1 MGYSRGTTPTGKMVY
16 FTYSPSILFLR
27 VQQLSQFH
35 AFANKDAKTGE
46 IPLDLAFSDDHK
58 EYFDTYCKEALA
70 YTSDVYQ
77 RVNAKHVVPFSY
89 FSDGFKETASIR
101 ITDHGFVKDSLLS
114 VLDNQIEE
122 AIVNFVLGKWY
133 EHIGQPELMKKY
145 AELVNAVMIA
155 LNESLYQFLRK
166 VSISTEGIMLYW
178 INPIC
183 VQRPNYTMTI
193 KWENTICVSVIDNPL
208 SLSSDNAP

>member
-1 MGYSRGTTPTGKMVY
+1 M
-16 FTYSPSILFLR
+16 
-27 VQQLSQFH
+27 
-35 AFANKDAKTGE
+35 
-46 IPLDLAFSDDHK
+46 
-58 EYFDTYCKEALA
+58 
-70 YTSDVYQ
+70 
-77 RVNAKHVVPFSY
+77 
-89 FSDGFKETASIR
+89 
-101 ITDHGFVKDSLLS
+101 KDSLLS

-133 EHIGQPELMKKY
+133 EHIGQPDLMKKY

-208 SLSSDNAP
+208 SLARDNAP